1 MLRYFLGFA
10 ILILGFSIS
19 WSALDV
25 TGVPLEKRGPV
36 LASTGPSD
44 WLVHSVEF
52 SLQDLRQSV
61 FRSSE
66 GGVPFAPAEQLN
78 ALSGFSSFWQDL
90 RDSFAQ
96 SPSPGGMADFLVSP
110 YVLMF
115 ALLGLGSLFAR
126 CRAAD

>member
-1 MLRYFLGFA
+1 MLRYLLGFA
-10 ILILGFSIS
+10 ILMLGFSIS

-25 TGVPLEKRGPV
+25 TGVPLDKGGPV

-52 SLQDLRQSV
+52 SLQDLRQSL
-61 FRSSE
+61 RIPE
-66 GGVPFAPAEQLN
+66 GGVPFSPAEELN
-78 ALSGFSSFWQDL
+78 DLSAFSSFWQDL

-96 SPSPGGMADFLVSP
+96 SPSPGGMVDFLVSP